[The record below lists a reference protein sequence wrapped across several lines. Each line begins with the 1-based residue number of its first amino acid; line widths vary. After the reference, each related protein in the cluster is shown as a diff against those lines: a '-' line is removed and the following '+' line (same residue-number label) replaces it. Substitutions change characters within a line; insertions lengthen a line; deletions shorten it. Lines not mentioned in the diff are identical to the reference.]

1 LYGQHHNEV
10 PLPGSGNGAEPVPG
24 GAEAVTGV
32 LEHGNREWIV
42 RAVRVEHV
50 DAPSNPY
57 LSFAT

>member
-1 LYGQHHNEV
+1 MPIGEAELTDDGRVRV
-10 PLPGSGNGAEPVPG
+10 PFQKEH
-24 GAEAVTGV
+24 VTGV